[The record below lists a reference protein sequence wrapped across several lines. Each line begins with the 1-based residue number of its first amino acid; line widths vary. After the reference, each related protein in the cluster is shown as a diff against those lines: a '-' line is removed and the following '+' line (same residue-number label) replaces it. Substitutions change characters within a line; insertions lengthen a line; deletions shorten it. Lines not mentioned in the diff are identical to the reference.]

1 MYLDKNA
8 AIQETG
14 IQYLI
19 IFDLEISQ
27 EKKGESCPNLN
38 QKSLNPQRLDET
50 L

>member
-8 AIQETG
+8 AIHKIG
-14 IQYLI
+14 IQYLTT
-19 IFDLEISQ
+19 FDLEISQ
-27 EKKGESCPNLN
+27 EKKGEPCPNLN